1 MGGKID
7 LHMHTYYSDGQHSP
21 EELILKVKEAGI
33 DIISVTDH
41 DTVGGISEA
50 TEAGKKLGV
59 EVIPGLEI
67 SSDIR
72 DREVHLLAYFFDP
85 ANKQL
90 EEYLK
95 FFRAERI
102 KRAII
107 IIEKLKEL
115 GLVIELDDVLT
126 LARNSAVGRPHIA
139 KVLVK
144 KGLVSNYFEAFSKY
158 IGNGGP
164 AYERKVHVSPRS
176 AFKIINDAGGL
187 SFIAHPGN
195 LPDAIMV
202 ELIDAGL
209 DGIEVVHPSHLPHLV
224 KHYRGIVN
232 EFFLLESGG
241 SDFHGG
247 DRNDYSNLGKYSVAH
262 SKIEAMQKQILRNA
276 IKQ

>member
-1 MGGKID
+1 MISRID
-7 LHMHTYYSDGQHSP
+7 LHTHTYYSDGQHSP
-21 EELILKVKEAGI
+21 EELIIKAKQCGI
-33 DIISVTDH
+33 DTISITDH
-41 DTVGGISEA
+41 DTVDGIAEA
-50 TEAGKKLGV
+50 IEAGKKNGV

-85 ANKQL
+85 LNKEL

-102 KRAII
+102 KRAARIL
-107 IIEKLKEL
+107 EKLDAL
-115 GLVIELDDVLT
+115 GLSVELDDVMEI
-126 LARNSAVGRPHIA
+126 ARNSAVGRPHIA
-139 KVLVK
+139 KALVK
-144 KGLVSNYFEAFSKY
+144 RGHVSNYFEAFSKY
-158 IGNGGP
+158 IGNGCP

-176 AFKIINDAGGL
+176 AFKIISDAGGL

-202 ELIDAGL
+202 EMIEAGL
-209 DGIEVVHPSHLPHLV
+209 DGIEVVHPSHLPHQI

-232 EFFLLESGG
+232 EYFLLESGG

-247 DRNDYSNLGKYSVAH
+247 DRNDYENLGKYTIGY
-262 SKIEAMQKQILRNA
+262 SKIEAMRKQILRNSA
-276 IKQ
+276 

>member
-1 MGGKID
+1 
-7 LHMHTYYSDGQHSP
+7 MHTYFSDGQHSP
-21 EELILKVKEAGI
+21 EELILKVKDAGI
-33 DIISVTDH
+33 DFIAITDH
-41 DTVGGISEA
+41 DTVDGIGEA
-50 TEAGKKLGV
+50 IEAGKKYGV

-72 DREVHLLAYFFDP
+72 DREVHLLAYFFNP
-85 ANKQL
+85 ANKEL

-115 GLVIELDDVLT
+115 GLVIHLDDVME

-139 KVLVK
+139 KALVR

-158 IGNGGP
+158 IGNGCP

-176 AFKIINDAGGL
+176 AFKIISDAGGL

-195 LPDAIMV
+195 LPDLIMV
-202 ELIDAGL
+202 ELIEAGL
-209 DGIEVVHPSHLPHLV
+209 DGGEVVHPSHLPYQV

-232 EFFLLESGG
+232 EYFLLESGG

-247 DRNDYSNLGKYSVAH
+247 ERNDYSNLGKYSISY
-262 SKIEAMQKQILRNA
+262 SKIEAMKKQILRNTA
-276 IKQ
+276 

>member
-21 EELILKVKEAGI
+21 EELIIKVKEAGI
-33 DIISVTDH
+33 DTMAITDH
-41 DTVGGISEA
+41 DTVDGISEA
-50 TEAGKKLGV
+50 IEAGRKYGV

-67 SSDIR
+67 SSDIK
-72 DREVHLLAYFFDP
+72 DREVHLLAYFFNP
-85 ANKQL
+85 ANKEL
-90 EEYLK
+90 EDYLK

-115 GLVIELDDVLT
+115 GLVIELDDVME

-139 KVLVK
+139 KALLK

-176 AFKIINDAGGL
+176 AFKIIGDAGGL
-187 SFIAHPGN
+187 SFIAHPGH

-202 ELIDAGL
+202 ELIEAGL
-209 DGIEVVHPSHLPHLV
+209 DGIEVVHPSHLPHQV

-247 DRNDYSNLGKYSVAH
+247 ERNDYANLGKYTVSH
-262 SKIEAMQKQILRNA
+262 TKIEAMRKQILRNTA
-276 IKQ
+276 

>member
-1 MGGKID
+1 MLSKID
-7 LHMHTYYSDGQHSP
+7 LHTHTYYSDGQHSP
-21 EELILKVKEAGI
+21 EELIIKAKESGI
-33 DIISVTDH
+33 DVISITDH
-41 DTVGGISEA
+41 DTVDGISEA
-50 TEAGKKLGV
+50 VEAGKKYGI

-85 ANKQL
+85 LNKEL

-102 KRAII
+102 KRAIRM
-107 IIEKLKEL
+107 IEKLDAL
-115 GLVIELDDVLT
+115 GLTIKLDDVMEI
-126 LARNSAVGRPHIA
+126 ARNSAVGRPHIA
-139 KVLVK
+139 KALLK
-144 KGLVSNYFEAFSKY
+144 TGLVSNYFEAFSKY
-158 IGNGGP
+158 IGNGCP

-176 AFKIINDAGGL
+176 AFKIISDAGGL

-202 ELIDAGL
+202 ELIEAGL
-209 DGIEVVHPSHLPHLV
+209 DGIEVVHPSHLPHQV

-232 EFFLLESGG
+232 EYFLLESGG

-247 DRNDYSNLGKYSVAH
+247 DRNDYNNLGKYTIGY
-262 SKIEAMQKQILRNA
+262 SKIEAMRKQILRNTA
-276 IKQ
+276 

>member
-1 MGGKID
+1 MQGKID
-7 LHMHTYYSDGQHSP
+7 LHMHTYFSDGQHSP
-21 EELILKVKEAGI
+21 EELIIKVKEAGI
-33 DIISVTDH
+33 DIISITDH
-41 DTVGGISEA
+41 DTVDGISEA
-50 TEAGKKLGV
+50 IDAGKKYGV
-59 EVIPGLEI
+59 EIIPGLEI

-85 ANKQL
+85 ANKEL

-102 KRAII
+102 KRAIR
-107 IIEKLKEL
+107 IIEKLNAL
-115 GLVIELDDVLT
+115 GLHLEPDDVMQI
-126 LARNSAVGRPHIA
+126 ARNSAVGRPHIA
-139 KVLVK
+139 KALVQ

-158 IGNGGP
+158 IGNGCP

-176 AFKIINDAGGL
+176 AFKIISDAGGL

-195 LPDAIMV
+195 LPDAVMI
-202 ELIDAGL
+202 ELIEAGL
-209 DGIEVVHPSHLPHLV
+209 DGIEVVHPSHLPHQV

-247 DRNDYSNLGKYSVAH
+247 ERNDYNNLGKYCVVN
-262 SKIEAMQKQILRNA
+262 SKIEAMRKQILRNSA
-276 IKQ
+276 

>member
-1 MGGKID
+1 MQGKID
-7 LHMHTYYSDGQHSP
+7 LHMHTYFSDGQHSP
-21 EELILKVKEAGI
+21 EELIIKVKEAGI
-33 DIISVTDH
+33 DIVSITDH
-41 DTVGGISEA
+41 DTVNGIPEA
-50 TEAGKKLGV
+50 IDAGKKYGV
-59 EVIPGLEI
+59 EIIPGLEI

-85 ANKQL
+85 ANKEL

-102 KRAII
+102 KRAIRI
-107 IIEKLKEL
+107 VEKLNAL
-115 GLVIELDDVLT
+115 GLFLELEDIMQI
-126 LARNSAVGRPHIA
+126 ARNSAVGRPHIA
-139 KVLVK
+139 KALVR

-158 IGNGGP
+158 IGNGCP

-176 AFKIINDAGGL
+176 AFKIISDAGGL

-195 LPDAIMV
+195 LPDAVMM
-202 ELIDAGL
+202 ELIEAGL
-209 DGIEVVHPSHLPHLV
+209 DGIEVVHPSHLPHQV

-247 DRNDYSNLGKYSVAH
+247 ERNDYNNLGKYYVVN
-262 SKIEAMQKQILRNA
+262 SKIDAMRKQILRNSA
-276 IKQ
+276 

>member
-1 MGGKID
+1 MQGKID
-7 LHMHTYYSDGQHSP
+7 LHTHTYFSDGQHSP
-21 EELILKVKEAGI
+21 EELIMKVKEAGI
-33 DIISVTDH
+33 DIISITDH
-41 DTVGGISEA
+41 DTVNGIPEA
-50 TEAGKKLGV
+50 IDAGKKYGV
-59 EVIPGLEI
+59 EIIPGLEI

-85 ANKQL
+85 ANKEL

-102 KRAII
+102 KRAIR
-107 IIEKLKEL
+107 IIEKLNAL
-115 GLVIELDDVLT
+115 GLCLELEDIMQF
-126 LARNSAVGRPHIA
+126 ARNSAVGRPHIA
-139 KVLVK
+139 KALVK

-158 IGNGGP
+158 IGNGCP

-176 AFKIINDAGGL
+176 AFKIISDAGGL

-195 LPDAIMV
+195 LPDAVMI
-202 ELIDAGL
+202 ELIEAGL
-209 DGIEVVHPSHLPHLV
+209 DGIEVVHPSHLPHQV

-247 DRNDYSNLGKYSVAH
+247 ERNDYNNLGKYFVVN
-262 SKIEAMQKQILRNA
+262 SKIEAMRKQILRNSA
-276 IKQ
+276 

>member
-1 MGGKID
+1 MISKID
-7 LHMHTYYSDGQHSP
+7 LHTHTRYSDGHYTP
-21 EELILKVKEAGI
+21 EELIIKAKENGI
-33 DIISVTDH
+33 DVISITDH
-41 DTVGGISEA
+41 DTVDGISEA
-50 TEAGKKLGV
+50 IEAGKKNGV

-85 ANKQL
+85 LNKEL

-102 KRAII
+102 KRAVR
-107 IIEKLKEL
+107 IIEKLNAL
-115 GLVIELDDVLT
+115 GLGLTIENVMEI
-126 LARNSAVGRPHIA
+126 AKNSAVGRPHIA
-139 KVLVK
+139 KAMVK
-144 KGLVSNYFEAFSKY
+144 SGLVSNYFEAFSKY
-158 IGNGGP
+158 IGNGCP

-176 AFKIINDAGGL
+176 AFKIISDAGGL

-195 LPDAIMV
+195 LPDTIMV
-202 ELIDAGL
+202 ELIEAGL
-209 DGIEVVHPSHLPHLV
+209 DGIEVVHPSHLPHQV

-247 DRNDYSNLGKYSVAH
+247 ERNDYANLGKYTVSH
-262 SKIEAMQKQILRNA
+262 TKIEAMRKQILRNTA
-276 IKQ
+276 